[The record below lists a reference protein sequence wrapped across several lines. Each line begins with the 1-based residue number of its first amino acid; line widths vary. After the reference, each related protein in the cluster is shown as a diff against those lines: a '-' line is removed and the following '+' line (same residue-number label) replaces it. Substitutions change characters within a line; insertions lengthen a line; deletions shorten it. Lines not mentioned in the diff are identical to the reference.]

1 LKQLMLSN
9 RNDLLWSAALVPE
22 TAPNED
28 VKLPALKEA
37 VEQALATRPEL
48 KQSALG
54 VDINRLA
61 TRLAR
66 EQAKPRIDAFA
77 NLTATG
83 LAGISV
89 PPGPNPLTDGF
100 TGIVTRLDQLSAAAG
115 LPPVEGISFSGSIPP
130 NLIGSYGQSLS
141 GIYHGNFPTVQVGVE
156 ISLPLRN
163 RTALAQ
169 AHTSEAEGR
178 RLKAVEEQ
186 VAMLIE
192 ADVRNSMQ
200 TVSSAKSRLDA
211 ASLARRSA
219 EEQYSSEQRQ
229 FQAGTSTV
237 FLVLQRQSDLI
248 GARSREVRS
257 RADFADAVA
266 MFERATGAT
275 VEAHNIKLAEGS
287 K

>member
-1 LKQLMLSN
+1 
-9 RNDLLWSAALVPE
+9 
-22 TAPNED
+22 
-28 VKLPALKEA
+28 LKEA
-37 VEQALATRPEL
+37 FEQALATRPEL

-83 LAGISV
+83 LAGIPV